1 MATINC
7 TKQHDLGRNKAR
19 EVAEKMA
26 KKVKEKLEVEYAW
39 EGDVL
44 RFSRPGV
51 DGSIEVGDS
60 EVNVVVKL
68 GLIFRPLRPII
79 EQQIDEYL
87 EKHLN
92 HG

>member
-1 MATINC
+1 LATINF
-7 TKQHDLGRNKAR
+7 TKQHSLGRDKAR
-19 EVAEKMA
+19 EAAEKMA
-26 KKVKEKLEVEYAW
+26 KKVSEKLAVEYCW

-51 DGSIEVGDS
+51 DGLIEISDS
-60 EVNVVVKL
+60 VVNVVVKL

-79 EQQIDEYL
+79 EQKIDEYL

-92 HG
+92 HS